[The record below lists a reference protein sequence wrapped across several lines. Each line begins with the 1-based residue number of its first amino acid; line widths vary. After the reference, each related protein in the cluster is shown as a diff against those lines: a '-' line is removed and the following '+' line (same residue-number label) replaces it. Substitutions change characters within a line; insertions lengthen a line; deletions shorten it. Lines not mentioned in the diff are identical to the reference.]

1 MCSHSLGNPTNATLQ
16 PRISLQS
23 DDGNADS
30 EDTGV
35 KVQKSSEGDQYVD
48 LGKKKRVTVRSFKGK
63 PPLSCTYHIDCLH
76 GKKE

>member
-1 MCSHSLGNPTNATLQ
+1 MCSHSLGNPTNAILQ
-16 PRISLQS
+16 PRISLES
-23 DDGNADS
+23 GDGNADS

-35 KVQKSSEGDQYVD
+35 KLQKNSEGDQYVD

-63 PPLSCTYHIDCLH
+63 SPPCTYCIDCSH